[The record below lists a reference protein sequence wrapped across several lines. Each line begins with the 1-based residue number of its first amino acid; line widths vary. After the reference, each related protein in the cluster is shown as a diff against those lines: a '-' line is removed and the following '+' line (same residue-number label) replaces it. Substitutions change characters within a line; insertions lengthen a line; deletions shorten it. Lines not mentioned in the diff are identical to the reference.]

1 MEREVSW
8 AAHFL
13 DRMDYNYDQRARG
26 IAGYRFKENMRP
38 SDFFRRNVF
47 LGSQEDALGIHLRA
61 IIGVDTLQWGT
72 AYPHQE
78 STFPRSKEILERILA
93 DCGEEEKAK
102 IAEGNTARV
111 YQL

>member
-1 MEREVSW
+1 MEHEVSC
-8 AAHFL
+8 AVRFL

-26 IAGYRFKENMRP
+26 ITGYRFKENMRP

-47 LGSQEDALGIHLRA
+47 LGFQEDALGIQLRD
-61 IIGVDTLQWGT
+61 IIGVDTLQWGSD
-72 AYPHQE
+72 YPHQQ

-93 DCGEEEKAK
+93 DCGEEEKDK
-102 IAEGNTARV
+102 IAGGNAARV

>member
-1 MEREVSW
+1 MSILRYHFPKLQVGAVEHEVSW

-26 IAGYRFKENMRP
+26 ITGYRFKEIM
-38 SDFFRRNVF
+38 
-47 LGSQEDALGIHLRA
+47 
-61 IIGVDTLQWGT
+61 
-72 AYPHQE
+72 
-78 STFPRSKEILERILA
+78 ERILA

>member
-1 MEREVSW
+1 MEHEVSC
-8 AAHFL
+8 AVRFL

-26 IAGYRFKENMRP
+26 ITSYRFKENMRP

-47 LGSQEDALGIHLRA
+47 LGFQEDALGIQLRD
-61 IIGVDTLQWGT
+61 IIGVDTLQWGSD
-72 AYPHQE
+72 YPHQE
-78 STFPRSKEILERILA
+78 STFPPSREILERILA

-102 IAEGNTARV
+102 IAGGNAARV